1 MWGKGH
7 EFAGD
12 PHKTQHIS
20 APHISQ
26 KSKII
31 DSFSV
36 LWCDCH
42 WQSMDFDSL
51 RGAPP
56 QGEAFGRSRAT
67 APAGAYIAQPGIAR
81 LLARSSAINEHLSID
96 WDAKDL
102 CVTF

>member
-20 APHISQ
+20 APRISQ
-26 KSKII
+26 KSKIF
-31 DSFSV
+31 DCFSV

-56 QGEAFGRSRAT
+56 QGEAFVRSRAT
-67 APAGAYIAQPGIAR
+67 AVNDHLQDKAIQECKFYIEQLFEKLRKG
-81 LLARSSAINEHLSID
+81 
-96 WDAKDL
+96 
-102 CVTF
+102 